1 MNKIYLVEAT
11 YEDFESSW
19 SKLIGVFDDIEV
31 ANKLKEKWDNFY
43 KENENI
49 FKQPDNWEP
58 VIDVGNYGSLED
70 EWIECAEYWTL
81 KTKYDEIFQFRD
93 IIIKELPTNIDLF
106 IDDDMFRTDPMNK
119 LLSQH
124 NRDYKLKEIL

>member
-1 MNKIYLVEAT
+1 MSKVYLVEAT
-11 YEDFESSW
+11 FEDYGSSW
-19 SKLIGVFDDIEV
+19 SKLIGVVDNIKV

-49 FKQPDNWEP
+49 FNQPDNWEP
-58 VIDVGNYGSLED
+58 VVDIGNYGNTED
-70 EWIECAEYWTL
+70 EWTDCTEYWTL

-93 IIIKELPTNIDLF
+93 ISIRELTKNVDLF
-106 IDDDMFRTDPMNK
+106 IDDDMFRTDPMK
-119 LLSQH
+119 ELLSQH